1 MKQKPFK
8 IFFHIFFCFSFK
20 NSRLTNVVLVN
31 IFKNALKKVNNC
43 QKTAKMAFVMANSFF
58 SAFTKIPTKRTFVR
72 LFFFKLNQ
80 SQNIKNIF
88 LWFFFKNQKR
98 AFWGSK
104 IVVYKLKFQICF
116 SAFVLLCKRKHH
128 ANFHKKILMFRPP
141 GIFENENFAAPER
154 VPKIWIWTSK
164 IMSDLCLS
172 AVFCQTQKKITP
184 P

>member
-1 MKQKPFK
+1 
-8 IFFHIFFCFSFK
+8 
-20 NSRLTNVVLVN
+20 
-31 IFKNALKKVNNC
+31 
-43 QKTAKMAFVMANSFF
+43 MAFVMANSFF

-72 LFFFKLNQ
+72 LFFLKLNQ

-128 ANFHKKILMFRPP
+128 VNFHKKNINIQAPW
-141 GIFENENFAAPER
+141 NFLKKKTLPRA
-154 VPKIWIWTSK
+154 PKIWIWTSQ
-164 IMSDLCLS
+164 IMLDLWLS
-172 AVFCQTQKKITP
+172 AVFCQTQKKSLHP
-184 P
+184 NGGPLMP